1 MNVTLLVG
9 SQKQLSEG
17 LPWLIRFA
25 KSTGYS
31 LGALV
36 LGADHRALAR
46 MTEAELDDHGH
57 RGTVEL
63 VEANV
68 DTVVAKLTADRCRL
82 LVMIDDVDDDRFQAS
97 LFERCGMKAV
107 WLSVKSTPPDSD
119 QHIFSIDDAFTET
132 TNLISR
138 RLLQTHSSLQLDHV
152 WLDNEGEDSQA
163 PVEPNLVD
171 PNLVDPNLI
180 EPNLIERAKC
190 LERQRCD
197 KGDLIWI
204 PFGSSPSQERHYAL
218 ARALLAES
226 SNASIG
232 LVSSKEGWD
241 RSLLSRIRY
250 WASHVAEPMNRDARL
265 ELANTLHE
273 GSQPNLEFLGLISA
287 AAMLAAFGL
296 LQNSAAVIIGA
307 MLIAPLMTPIMGAGL
322 SLAHGNRPLFRM
334 SWLTIGIGFLGAFVS
349 SFLFGLLVRL
359 FQEPVVTP
367 EMWSRC
373 NPSPL
378 DFCVGLVGGMAASY
392 ARTRSHLSSALAGAA
407 IAAALVP
414 PIATAGLQT
423 AFGEFES
430 TDQGWPVFGPLI
442 LVGVNV
448 LTIMIG
454 TSFVLYARGLRID
467 TSVPSGTHNGS
478 GKQTNNK
485 WATRTT
491 VSLVTLVLL
500 VLVWM
505 MHLER
510 FLF

>member
-1 MNVTLLVG
+1 MNVILLVG
-9 SQKQLSEG
+9 SQKQLADG

-25 KSTGYS
+25 TSTGYAPK
-31 LGALV
+31 ALV
-36 LGADHRALAR
+36 LGTDHRTLARLAESALA
-46 MTEAELDDHGH
+46 EHGSN
-57 RGTVEL
+57 GAVDL
-63 VEANV
+63 VETNV
-68 DTVVAKLTADRCRL
+68 DVVIAKLNAERCRL
-82 LVMIDDVDDDRFQAS
+82 LLMVDDVDDDRFQAS
-97 LFERCGMKAV
+97 VFERCGVKSV
-107 WLSVKSTPPDSD
+107 WLGVKSPPPDSD
-119 QHIFSIDDAFTET
+119 KHIFSLDDAFGET

-138 RLLQTHSSLQLDHV
+138 RLLHTHASLQLDHV
-152 WLDNEGEDSQA
+152 WLNDKTTA
-163 PVEPNLVD
+163 PQT
-171 PNLVDPNLI
+171 LI
-180 EPNLIERAKC
+180 DKAVR

-197 KGDLIWI
+197 PGDLVWI
-204 PFGSSPSQERHYAL
+204 PFGSSPSQESHYAL
-218 ARALLAES
+218 ARELLS
-226 SNASIG
+226 GSTNASIG

-241 RSLLSRIRY
+241 RSLLSRVRY
-250 WASHVAEPMNRDARL
+250 WASHVAEPMDRDARL
-265 ELANTLHE
+265 ELANTLQE

-322 SLAHGNRPLFRM
+322 SLAHGNRPLFRT
-334 SWLTIGIGFLGAFVS
+334 SWLTIAIGFLGGFVS
-349 SFLFGLLVRL
+349 SFLFGLLVRVV
-359 FQEPVVTP
+359 QEPVVTP
-367 EMWSRC
+367 EMWGRC

-414 PIATAGLQT
+414 PIATAGLQA
-423 AFGEFES
+423 AFGVWES
-430 TDQGWPVFGPLI
+430 TEQGWPIFGPLI
-442 LVGVNV
+442 LVSVNV

-467 TSVPSGTHNGS
+467 TSVPGRNNNGG
-478 GKQTNNK
+478 GKQTGSK
-485 WATRTT
+485 WATRMT

-510 FLF
+510 LFL

>member
-1 MNVTLLVG
+1 MRSMTYWPQTPHSRMNVTLLVG

-25 KSTGYS
+25 RSTGYS

-36 LGADHRALAR
+36 LGTDHRALAR
-46 MTEAELDDHGH
+46 MTEAELDDQGH
-57 RGTVEL
+57 RGPVEL
-63 VEANV
+63 VEADI

-138 RLLQTHSSLQLDHV
+138 RLLQTRSSLQLDHV
-152 WLDNEGEDSQA
+152 WLDNEGEDPQTL
-163 PVEPNLVD
+163 VEK
-171 PNLVDPNLI
+171 
-180 EPNLIERAKC
+180 AKR

-197 KGDLIWI
+197 EGDLIWI
-204 PFGSSPSQERHYAL
+204 PFGSSPSQEQHYAL
-218 ARALLAES
+218 ARALLSES

-241 RSLLSRIRY
+241 RSLLSRVRY

-349 SFLFGLLVRL
+349 SFLFGLLVRIV
-359 FQEPVVTP
+359 QEPVVTP

-423 AFGEFES
+423 AFGVFQS

-467 TSVPSGTHNGS
+467 TSVPSRTQNGS